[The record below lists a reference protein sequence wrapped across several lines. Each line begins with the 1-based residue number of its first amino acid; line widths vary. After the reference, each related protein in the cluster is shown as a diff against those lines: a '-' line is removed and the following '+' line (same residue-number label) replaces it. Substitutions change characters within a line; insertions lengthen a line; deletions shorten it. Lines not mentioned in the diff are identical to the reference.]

1 MSMKTKTAR
10 WSYSKH
16 QWLGLIGGVSL
27 LVWGL
32 SGLTHIAMV
41 LFGPQQAA
49 FMPPAATVAL
59 EGARPIAQ
67 TLAEQGIAGAVAV
80 KTVPAPG
87 GGVLWQVTAAA
98 DGARRYFRPADG
110 SEVTGG
116 DRAQA
121 EFLARHY
128 LATDRPITAARLQ
141 TKFDADY
148 PWVNRLLPV
157 WKLEFAGDDGLTAYV
172 HTETSSLAGVNN
184 TTKTRLPSMFR
195 ALHTWEWVPPGM
207 DRLRVVV
214 IPLMVG
220 SLLALGLTGAAM
232 LVTVR
237 RKKQLPGARGWHRMA
252 GYALAL
258 PLIMFSASGIYH
270 LIQSALAPPV
280 SQLKMGKP
288 VNVAS
293 GKWPV
298 EADWA
303 LIAKGRD
310 IASVALVEGAEGQPF
325 YRVGLAPKGPMG
337 GGEHDHTP
345 AKTAA
350 ADHGM
355 AGHDHAAMMAAQA
368 KAPTTDAEIREARFA
383 GIKLDGPAIYLDAA
397 TGNVVNS
404 GDKDLALA
412 IARRFTGAPDST
424 VTGGAAR
431 HPLQPRIRLPQQA
444 PAGLA
449 GRLRRAGQGQPV
461 RRYRHGRAGRPG
473 SGRGEARTPRVQL
486 HPQVE
491 LPVPRRT
498 PRAERDRGRVRHSP
512 HRLHGGVGPGNGSAP
527 SPSGAASG
535 PEAGRGRW
543 HNVSKTEWSPTILIM
558 VSSAPR
564 RQRGAGQSYLGVFG
578 ECQRVFDVDS

>member
-1 MSMKTKTAR
+1 MMNAKTKTAR

-16 QWLGLIGGVSL
+16 QWLGLIGGISL

-59 EGARPIAQ
+59 EGARPIAE
-67 TLAEQGIAGAVAV
+67 TLAKAGIAEAVAV

-87 GGVLWQVTAAA
+87 GRVLWQVTPAA
-98 DGARRYFRPADG
+98 DGQRRYFRPADG
-110 SEVTGG
+110 SEAADG

-128 LATDRPITAARLQ
+128 LSTDRAITSARLQ
-141 TKFDADY
+141 TEFDADY

-172 HTETSSLAGVNN
+172 HTETSSLAAVNN
-184 TTKTRLPSMFR
+184 TTKTRLQSVFR

-207 DRLRVVV
+207 DWLRVVV
-214 IPLMVG
+214 IGLMVG
-220 SLLALGLTGAAM
+220 SLLALGLTGVAM

-237 RKKQLPGARGWHRMA
+237 RKKRLPGARGWHRIG
-252 GYALAL
+252 GYVLAL

-270 LIQSALAPPV
+270 LIQSALVPPV

-310 IASVALVEGAEGQPF
+310 IASVALVEGAEGQPL
-325 YRVGLAPKGPMG
+325 YRIGLAPKSPMG
-337 GGEHDHTP
+337 GGEHDHGP
-345 AKTAA
+345 AKAA
-350 ADHGM
+350 AEHGV
-355 AGHDHAAMMAAQA
+355 AGHDHAAMMASAQA

-383 GIKLDGPAIYLDAA
+383 GIKPDGPAIYLDAA
-397 TGNVVNS
+397 TGNVVSS
-404 GDKDLALA
+404 GDKDLARA
-412 IARRFTGAPDST
+412 IARRFTGAPDSA
-424 VTGGAAR
+424 VTGVELVTRFGTDYDFR
-431 HPLQPRIRLPQQA
+431 NKRLPVWRVDYAA
-444 PAGLA
+444 PVNASLFVDTNAGVLVDRVA
-449 GRLRRAGQGQPV
+449 DGEKPERLVFSFIHKWNFLFPVGRLAQNVIVGMFAIALIGFMAVLGLRMDLIRRL
-461 RRYRHGRAGRPG
+461 RASRPK
-473 SGRGEARTPRVQL
+473 Q
-486 HPQVE
+486 
-491 LPVPRRT
+491 
-498 PRAERDRGRVRHSP
+498 
-512 HRLHGGVGPGNGSAP
+512 
-527 SPSGAASG
+527 
-535 PEAGRGRW
+535 
-543 HNVSKTEWSPTILIM
+543 
-558 VSSAPR
+558 
-564 RQRGAGQSYLGVFG
+564 RQ
-578 ECQRVFDVDS
+578 EEE

>member
-1 MSMKTKTAR
+1 MSAKTKTAR

-16 QWLGLIGGVSL
+16 QWLGLIGGISL

-49 FMPPAATVAL
+49 FMPPAASVAL
-59 EGARPIAQ
+59 EGARPIAE
-67 TLAEQGIAGAVAV
+67 TLESQGIAEAVAV

-87 GGVLWQVTAAA
+87 GGVLWQVTPAA
-98 DGARRYFRPADG
+98 DGTRRYFLPADG
-110 SEVTGG
+110 GEVEGG

-141 TKFDADY
+141 SEFDADY

-172 HTETSSLAGVNN
+172 HTETSSLAAVNN
-184 TTKTRLPSMFR
+184 TTKTRLQSVFR

-207 DRLRVVV
+207 DWLRVVV
-214 IPLMVG
+214 IALMVG
-220 SLLALGLTGAAM
+220 SLLALGLTGFAM

-237 RKKQLPGARGWHRMA
+237 RKKRLPGARGWHRFA
-252 GYALAL
+252 GYVLAL

-270 LIQSALAPPV
+270 LVQSAMVPSV

-288 VNVAS
+288 VNLAS

-303 LIAKGRD
+303 LISKGRD
-310 IASVALVEGAEGQPF
+310 IASVALVEGGEGQPL
-325 YRVGLAPKGPMG
+325 YRIGLAPKGPMG
-337 GGEHDHTP
+337 GGEHDHGP
-345 AKTAA
+345 AKAA

-368 KAPTTDAEIREARFA
+368 KTPSTDAEIREARFA
-383 GIKLDGPAIYLDAA
+383 GIRPDGPAIYLDAA
-397 TGNVVNS
+397 TGNVVSS

-412 IARRFTGAPDST
+412 IARRFTGAPDSAAT
-424 VTGGAAR
+424 GVELVTR
-431 HPLQPRIRLPQQA
+431 FSHEYDFRNKRLPVWRVDYGA
-444 PAGLA
+444 PVNASLFVDTGTGVLVDRVA
-449 GRLRRAGQGQPV
+449 DGEKLERLVFSFIHKWNFLFPVGRLAQ
-461 RRYRHGRAGRPG
+461 
-473 SGRGEARTPRVQL
+473 
-486 HPQVE
+486 
-491 LPVPRRT
+491 
-498 PRAERDRGRVRHSP
+498 
-512 HRLHGGVGPGNGSAP
+512 
-527 SPSGAASG
+527 
-535 PEAGRGRW
+535 
-543 HNVSKTEWSPTILIM
+543 NVI
-558 VSSAPR
+558 V
-564 RQRGAGQSYLGVFG
+564 GVFAIALIG
-578 ECQRVFDVDS
+578 FMAVLGLRMDVIRRLRPSRNGRRPEEQSGTASTHK

>member
-16 QWLGLIGGVSL
+16 QWLGLIGGISL

-49 FMPPAATVAL
+49 FMPPAASVAL
-59 EGARPIAQ
+59 EGAQPIAG
-67 TLAEQGIAGAVAV
+67 TLERQGIAEAVAV

-87 GGVLWQVTAAA
+87 GGVLWQVTPAA
-98 DGARRYFRPADG
+98 DGERRYFRPADG
-110 SEVTGG
+110 SEVTDG

-128 LATDRPITAARLQ
+128 LATDRPITSARLQ
-141 TKFDADY
+141 TEFDADY

-157 WKLEFAGDDGLTAYV
+157 WKLEFAGEDGLTAYV
-172 HTETSSLAGVNN
+172 HTETSSLAAVNN
-184 TTKTRLPSMFR
+184 TTKTRLQSVFR

-207 DRLRVVV
+207 DWLRVVV
-214 IPLMVG
+214 IGLMVG
-220 SLLALGLTGAAM
+220 SLLALGLTGIAM

-237 RKKQLPGARGWHRMA
+237 RKKRLPGSRGWHRIA
-252 GYALAL
+252 GYVLAL

-270 LIQSALAPPV
+270 LIQSALVPPV
-280 SQLKMGKP
+280 SQLKMGKL

-310 IASVALVEGAEGQPF
+310 IASVALVEGAEGQPL
-325 YRVGLAPKGPMG
+325 YRIGLAPKGPMG
-337 GGEHDHTP
+337 GGEHDHGP
-345 AKTAA
+345 AKAA

-368 KAPTTDAEIREARFA
+368 KTPTTDAEIREARFA
-383 GIKLDGPAIYLDAA
+383 GIKPDGPAIYLDAA

-412 IARRFTGAPDST
+412 IAHRFTGAPDSA
-424 VTGGAAR
+424 VTGVQLITR
-431 HPLQPRIRLPQQA
+431 FSHEYDFRNKRLPVWRVDYGA
-444 PAGLA
+444 PINASLFVDTGTGVLVDRVA
-449 GRLRRAGQGQPV
+449 DGEKPERLVFSFIHKWNFLFPVGRLAQNVIVGVFAIALIGFMAVLGLRMDLV
-461 RRYRHGRAGRPG
+461 RRLRSSRHGQRPDEQ
-473 SGRGEARTPRVQL
+473 SGTAFAQE
-486 HPQVE
+486 
-491 LPVPRRT
+491 
-498 PRAERDRGRVRHSP
+498 
-512 HRLHGGVGPGNGSAP
+512 
-527 SPSGAASG
+527 
-535 PEAGRGRW
+535 
-543 HNVSKTEWSPTILIM
+543 
-558 VSSAPR
+558 
-564 RQRGAGQSYLGVFG
+564 
-578 ECQRVFDVDS
+578 